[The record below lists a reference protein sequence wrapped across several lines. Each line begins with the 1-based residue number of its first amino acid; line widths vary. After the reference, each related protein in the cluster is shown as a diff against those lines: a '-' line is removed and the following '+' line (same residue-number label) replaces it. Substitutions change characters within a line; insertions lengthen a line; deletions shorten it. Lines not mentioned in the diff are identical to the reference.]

1 MITVYTIGYTHKTAK
16 IFFEK
21 LIDNKII
28 TLIDIRLNNKS
39 QLAGFTKMPDLQYFL
54 KELCNIDYL
63 YIPQLAPTKEILD
76 AYKKKRIDWDD
87 YEHKFSTLIKGRKI
101 EKEVNL
107 NILNNSCLLCSEETA
122 NKCHRRLVAEYFRNC
137 FGDIEIIH
145 L

>member
-1 MITVYTIGYTHKTAK
+1 MTTIYTIGYTHKTAK

-21 LIDNKII
+21 LIYNKII

-63 YIPQLAPTKEILD
+63 YMSQFAPAKEILD
-76 AYKKKRIDWDD
+76 AYKKKKIDWSD
-87 YEHKFSTLIKGRKI
+87 YERKFNTLIKERKI
-101 EKEVNL
+101 EKDMNL
-107 NILNNSCLLCSEETA
+107 NILNNSCLLCSEETP
-122 NKCHRRLVAEYFRNC
+122 NQCHRRLVAEYFKNRFKN
-137 FGDIEIIH
+137 IEIVH